1 MVWLFEIFSLVYLRY
16 VYFSTGGERRA
27 MAFESVDWHRK
38 HHFLAYLVKKI
49 EKR

>member
-1 MVWLFEIFSLVYLRY
+1 MVSFFEIFSLVYLRCI
-16 VYFSTGGERRA
+16 YFNIGEEGRA
-27 MAFESVDWHRK
+27 TAFESVDWHKK